1 MQAKGKTDIEEIELY
16 YDVLNKS
23 LVQQQASIT
32 ALRQRG
38 NSMGWFI
45 AVLVLLVLYFFFGRP
60 KPEKNY
66 FQDLRVPTI
75 KVAPKPKSSKKRSA
89 AK

>member
-1 MQAKGKTDIEEIELY
+1 
-16 YDVLNKS
+16 
-23 LVQQQASIT
+23 
-32 ALRQRG
+32 
-38 NSMGWFI
+38 MGWFI